1 MRRSSIR
8 QPFFVQCLAPLLQY
22 IHRATV
28 ARMPSIKPR
37 QLTAHRH
44 AVAVLVLCAQGLT
57 VGCATL
63 TPKLM
68 PGHVGFIAASAGDV
82 FSTKRALAVGATER
96 NPFLGEQPGT
106 GKIIALKVGGW
117 VAMRTIERAVEK
129 EIGRDLKWWE
139 NVLLWIIPTGV
150 SVWATQ
156 HNMRVAGSYQ

>member
-1 MRRSSIR
+1 MRRSSIGT
-8 QPFFVQCLAPLLQY
+8 PFFVRCIAPLQQY
-22 IHRATV
+22 IYTATV
-28 ARMPSIKPR
+28 MRTPSIERR
-37 QLTAHRH
+37 QLTARRL
-44 AVAVLVLCAQGLT
+44 AVAVLVLCAHGLT

-63 TPKLM
+63 TPKLT

-82 FSTKRALAVGATER
+82 FSTQRALSVGATER

-117 VAMRTIERAVEK
+117 AAMRTIERAVEK